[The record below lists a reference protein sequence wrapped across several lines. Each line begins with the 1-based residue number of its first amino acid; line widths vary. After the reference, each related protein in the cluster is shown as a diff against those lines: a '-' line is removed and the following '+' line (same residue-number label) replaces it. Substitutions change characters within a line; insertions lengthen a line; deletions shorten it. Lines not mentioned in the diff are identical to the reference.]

1 MGDLS
6 KHFNRAE
13 FACRCGCGFDTVDSE
28 LVRILENVREHFAT
42 PVRITSGC
50 RCNEYNERVNGA
62 YKSQHKQGRAADI
75 VLDVE
80 PDVVADYLAIIRV
93 VGGVGRYSTFTHV
106 DSRTT
111 DRPARWKG

>member
-6 KHFNRAE
+6 KHFNRSE

-28 LVRILENVREHFAT
+28 LIKILEEVRDYFAT

-50 RCNEYNERVNGA
+50 RCHEYNEKIGGA
-62 YKSQHKQGRAADI
+62 YKSQHKLGRAADI
-75 VLDVE
+75 VLTVE
-80 PDVVADYLAIIRV
+80 PDVVADYLAV
-93 VGGVGRYSTFTHV
+93 MDVGGVGRYSTFSHV

>member
-6 KHFNRAE
+6 KHFSRSE

-28 LVRILENVREHFAT
+28 LIRILEEVREHFGQ
-42 PVRITSGC
+42 PVGIQSGC
-50 RCNEYNERVNGA
+50 RCDAHNEKIGGA
-62 YKSQHKQGRAADI
+62 YKSQHKLGRAADI
-75 VLDVE
+75 VVKHTE
-80 PDVVADYLAIIRV
+80 PDDVADYLAVMDI
-93 VGGVGRYSTFTHV
+93 GGVGRYSTFSHA